1 MLLKINTVIFL
12 SNILKNKKI
21 CEFFSLGAFLKNLIT
36 IKRGI
41 IQK

>member
-1 MLLKINTVIFL
+1 MLKT
-12 SNILKNKKI
+12 NIVKFFYNVLKNNKI
-21 CEFFSLGAFLKNLIT
+21 YEYLSLDVFLKNLIT

>member
-1 MLLKINTVIFL
+1 MLKK
-12 SNILKNKKI
+12 NIVKFFYNVLKNNKI
-21 CEFFSLGAFLKNLIT
+21 YEYLSLGAFLKNLIT